1 MRMQSRRIA
10 ALLLAVLVSVPLF
23 ASDNYPK
30 LFVEGMR
37 DKKIPGAAYAIVKNG
52 EVTQLNTFGIRAKGQ
67 KAKVNEDTV
76 FRLASVS
83 KTFSASLAGLLVRDG
98 ALSWDTKVSPFVPA
112 FQLKKRGHAEALEL
126 RHLLSHTVGLMP
138 NSYDN
143 MIEDGWDIPK
153 IVPWFR
159 RLDPMCG
166 PGRCYGYQNVAFSL
180 MEPMIEQTTERQFE
194 ELIEER
200 LLKPLDMR
208 TASVGMAGYI
218 NAENK
223 ALPHRNTRRGWVRTK
238 VKPNYYNVA
247 PAAGVN
253 ASIND
258 MIVWLKAH
266 MGYAPNVLPEDVLA
280 ALREKQVRTKREL
293 YKRQWRSY
301 LTDAHYG
308 YGWRIYD
315 FNGHEVVMHAG
326 GVAGFRS
333 IISYSTELD
342 VGHVMLMNAESRVID
357 DLTAQFWDQQFTQ
370 LMAQERRVN
379 AR

>member
-1 MRMQSRRIA
+1 MRLLPKGIA
-10 ALLLAVLVSVPLF
+10 AFLLAIAFAGPLVASDSYPRLF
-23 ASDNYPK
+23 AD
-30 LFVEGMR
+30 GMR

-52 EVTQLNTFGIRAKGQ
+52 EVTQLQTFGIRAKGR
-67 KAKVNEDTV
+67 KARVDEDTV

-83 KTFSASLAGLLVRDG
+83 KTFSASLAGLLVREG
-98 ALSWDTKVSPFVPA
+98 SLSWDTKVSPFVPA

-153 IVPWFR
+153 IVPWFG

-180 MEPMIEQTTERQFE
+180 MEPMIEQTTEQKFE
-194 ELIEER
+194 VLIEER
-200 LLKPLDMR
+200 LLEPLNMR
-208 TASVGMAGYI
+208 SASVGMAGYTS
-218 NAENK
+218 AENK

-238 VKPNYYNVA
+238 VKPHYYNVS

-266 MGYAPNVLPEDVLA
+266 MGYAPNVIPEDVLQ

-315 FNGHEVVMHAG
+315 FNGHEVIMHAG

-357 DLTAQFWDQQFTQ
+357 DLTAQFWDRQFTQ
-370 LMAQERRVN
+370 LTAQQNRLN